1 MTADTLPDFIH
12 FLRQPVAY
20 QHPAPD
26 ISLVQTHIS
35 YVLLAG
41 DFVYK
46 IKKPVNFG
54 FLDFSTL
61 AKRKFY
67 CEEELRLNRRL
78 CPRIYLEVVSVNEE
92 KGIFSLNGPGRAV
105 EYAVKMVR
113 MPEEGMMGR
122 LIKEN
127 RLTERHLDLI
137 VDTLVPFYRQA
148 EINDHIRQFGKAR
161 AVAANVLEN
170 FEQARPYVGGGIL
183 SREEFEHITGYARS
197 VLAKEALFD
206 QRIAANRICDCHGDL
221 YSANIC
227 FEEDQV
233 HIFDCIEFNERFRY
247 CDIAS
252 DVAFL
257 AMDLDAKDQDSLSVY
272 FIERFIAR
280 SGDAGL
286 SRMLN
291 FYKCYRATVRGK
303 IGLLTAHEPEV
314 DDQTRAAAQTMAA
327 RYFLLAQQYADQCQ
341 ASKG

>member
-1 MTADTLPDFIH
+1 MTADSLPDFIH
-12 FLRQPVAY
+12 FLQRPAAY
-20 QHPAPD
+20 PHAAPD
-26 ISLVQTHIS
+26 IHLVQTHIS

-78 CPRIYLEVVSVNEE
+78 CPDIYLEVVSINEE
-92 KGIFSLNGPGRAV
+92 KGNLSLNGPGRPV
-105 EYAVKMVR
+105 EYGVRMVR
-113 MPEEGMMGR
+113 MPEAGMMGR
-122 LIKEN
+122 LIAEN
-127 RLTERHLDLI
+127 RLSERHLDLI

-148 EINDHIRQFGKAR
+148 ALGEHIRQFGRAR
-161 AVAANVLEN
+161 AVAVNVLEN
-170 FEQARPYVGGGIL
+170 FEQARPFVGSRIL
-183 SREEFEHITGYARS
+183 SKKEFAHITGYAQS
-197 VLAKEALFD
+197 VLANESLFD

-227 FEEDQV
+227 FDGDRV

-257 AMDLDAKDQDSLSVY
+257 AMDLDAKNMESRSRY
-272 FIERFIAR
+272 FVERFIKR
-280 SGDAGL
+280 SGDADL
-286 SRMLN
+286 LRMLN

-303 IGLLTAHEPEV
+303 IGLLTAHEPEI
-314 DDQTRAAAQTMAA
+314 DDATRAAAETMAA
-327 RYFLLAQQYADQCQ
+327 RYFLLAQQYADRCQ
-341 ASKG
+341 ACTK